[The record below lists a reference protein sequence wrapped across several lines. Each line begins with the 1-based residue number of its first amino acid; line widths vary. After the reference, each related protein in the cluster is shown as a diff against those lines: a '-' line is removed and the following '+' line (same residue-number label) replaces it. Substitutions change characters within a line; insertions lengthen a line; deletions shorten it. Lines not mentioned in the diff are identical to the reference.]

1 MAASVWKGTISF
13 GLVSVPIKLFVAAR
27 YSHISFHEV
36 HRECGHRVQQQ
47 LYCSYDKRVVS
58 RDEIVMGYEVDED
71 KMVIVD
77 REELKKLQP
86 ASSSSMEI
94 LQFVKLSDV
103 DPIFFETSYFSVPEE
118 AGRRG
123 YALLLKTMEDMKF
136 AALAQ
141 VTMHQREH
149 IVVIR
154 AREQGMT
161 LHTMFYQSEIRE
173 VAEFTHQDKVEPK
186 EQEKKL
192 AMQLIE
198 SLAATFEPEKYRD
211 EYMESMRTMIAAKQK
226 GQEVTPT
233 THPVRAPVIDLMD
246 ALRKSINAKPAASAS
261 KKPPVRSI
269 SSGSSASQATQS
281 SRKSSKKAVG

>member
-1 MAASVWKGTISF
+1 MAASVWKGSISF
-13 GLVSVPIKLFVAAR
+13 GLVSVPIKLFAAAR

-47 LYCSYDKRVVS
+47 LYCPYDKRVVS

-86 ASSSSMEI
+86 ASSSTMEI

-123 YALLLKTMEDMKF
+123 YTLLLETMEEMKL

-141 VTMHQREH
+141 VTMHQRERT
-149 IVVIR
+149 VILR
-154 AREQGMT
+154 PYRGGLT
-161 LHTMFYQSEIRE
+161 LHTLYYPNEIHDVAGYGKNNATNLKKPEMALAEQFAKGLVAPFRPEKYHDEYQER
-173 VAEFTHQDKVEPK
+173 V
-186 EQEKKL
+186 KK
-192 AMQLIE
+192 LIE
-198 SLAATFEPEKYRD
+198 SKEKGTAAPKPEK
-211 EYMESMRTMIAAKQK
+211 
-226 GQEVTPT
+226 T
-233 THPVRAPVIDLMD
+233 TRLAPVVDLMT
-246 ALRKSINAKPAASAS
+246 ALKQNIANKGGQTKNRIAESARHSRTRKTA
-261 KKPPVRSI
+261 
-269 SSGSSASQATQS
+269 
-281 SRKSSKKAVG
+281 

>member
-1 MAASVWKGTISF
+1 MAASVWKGTVSF

-47 LYCSYDKRVVS
+47 LYCPYDKKVVS

-94 LQFVKLSDV
+94 LQFVKLNDV

-123 YALLLKTMEDMKF
+123 YTLLLKTMEEMKV

-141 VTMHQREH
+141 VTMHQRERT
-149 IVVIR
+149 VILR
-154 AREQGMT
+154 PYRGGLT
-161 LHTMFYQSEIRE
+161 LHTLYYPNEIHTVAGYGKNSAANLKKPEIVLAEQFAKGLIAPFRPEKYHDQYQER
-173 VAEFTHQDKVEPK
+173 V
-186 EQEKKL
+186 KK
-192 AMQLIE
+192 LIE
-198 SLAATFEPEKYRD
+198 SKEKGTAAPKPEKTSRL
-211 EYMESMRTMIAAKQK
+211 
-226 GQEVTPT
+226 
-233 THPVRAPVIDLMD
+233 APVVDLMT
-246 ALRKSINAKPAASAS
+246 ALKQSIANKGGQSKKLIAESNARHSRTRKSA
-261 KKPPVRSI
+261 
-269 SSGSSASQATQS
+269 
-281 SRKSSKKAVG
+281 

>member
-13 GLVSVPIKLFVAAR
+13 GLVSVPIKLFAAAR

-47 LYCSYDKRVVS
+47 LYCPYDKRVVS

-123 YALLLKTMEDMKF
+123 YTLLLKTMEDMEV

-141 VTMHQREH
+141 VTMHQRERT
-149 IVVIR
+149 VILR
-154 AREQGMT
+154 PYRGGLT
-161 LHTMFYQSEIRE
+161 LHTLYYPNEIHE
-173 VAEFTHQDKVEPK
+173 VAAYGKTNATNLKKPEIALA
-186 EQEKKL
+186 EQFAKGLIAPFRPEKFHDEYQERVRK
-192 AMQLIE
+192 LIE
-198 SLAATFEPEKYRD
+198 SKEKGTAAPKPEKRP
-211 EYMESMRTMIAAKQK
+211 RL
-226 GQEVTPT
+226 
-233 THPVRAPVIDLMD
+233 APVVDLMT
-246 ALRKSINAKPAASAS
+246 ALKQSIAKKGGESKIRAAESARHSRARKTA
-261 KKPPVRSI
+261 
-269 SSGSSASQATQS
+269 
-281 SRKSSKKAVG
+281 

>member
-1 MAASVWKGTISF
+1 MAASVWKGSISF
-13 GLVSVPIKLFVAAR
+13 GLVSVPIKLFAAAR

-47 LYCSYDKRVVS
+47 LYCPYDKRVVS

-103 DPIFFETSYFSVPEE
+103 DPIFFETSYFSVPDE

-123 YALLLKTMEDMKF
+123 YTLLLETMEEMKL

-141 VTMHQREH
+141 VTMHQRERT
-149 IVVIR
+149 VILR
-154 AREQGMT
+154 PYQGGLT
-161 LHTMFYQSEIRE
+161 LHTLYYPNEIHDVAGYGKNNATNLKKPEIALAEQFAKGLVAPFRPEKYHDEYQER
-173 VAEFTHQDKVEPK
+173 V
-186 EQEKKL
+186 KK
-192 AMQLIE
+192 LIE
-198 SLAATFEPEKYRD
+198 SKEKGTAAPKPEK
-211 EYMESMRTMIAAKQK
+211 
-226 GQEVTPT
+226 T
-233 THPVRAPVIDLMD
+233 TRLAPVVDLMT
-246 ALRKSINAKPAASAS
+246 ALKRSIANKGGHAKNRIAESARHSRARKSA
-261 KKPPVRSI
+261 
-269 SSGSSASQATQS
+269 
-281 SRKSSKKAVG
+281 